1 MDKYLN
7 DDFGEKFAQS
17 FLFDIAAEVLVAES
31 QFEFQSFWHVGDAR
45 VGPLFG
51 VQFAGEDAVGL
62 DTDDHVGRS
71 AIDSDIVTR
80 RQLVRC
86 RLRNFQIGILI
97 LRPTATTKYPN
108 WIEIEKSTTA
118 ESFWRGR
125 LRVSRPRD
133 WDHLYIIV
141 IIPGFGWGSWPSG
154 GWVGRLYRQCRRN
167 RMNGSGSWSWGK
179 GSCTLPRPPH
189 PVGSKGR
196 FIFLFFIDPSR
207 FVIYTVAGRM

>member
-118 ESFWRGR
+118 ESFLTRSTAR
-125 LRVSRPRD
+125 LSPA
-133 WDHLYIIV
+133 WL
-141 IIPGFGWGSWPSG
+141 
-154 GWVGRLYRQCRRN
+154 
-167 RMNGSGSWSWGK
+167 
-179 GSCTLPRPPH
+179 RPPVYYCYYTWIWLRELAEWWLSRQTLS
-189 PVGSKGR
+189 PVS
-196 FIFLFFIDPSR
+196 P
-207 FVIYTVAGRM
+207 